1 MKVTAN
7 EYPGLV
13 LYLQGAMLISFNP
26 EQITKEGMNGT
37 ETMYQYDQVK
47 VAVSSSRD
55 QIIEAIMAS
64 RYTVGAELACIN
76 NKDAKPEDYE
86 AYMAFRIQ
94 AKEISDQVLNPDV
107 AAAPVPDSTWL
118 KADIQS
124 WLTAHAI
131 EWMSTMLKAD
141 LLALVP

>member
-13 LYLQGAMLISFNP
+13 LYLQGAMLINFNP
-26 EQITKEGMNGT
+26 EQITKEGANGT

-47 VAVSSSRD
+47 VPVSASRD

-76 NKDAKPEDYE
+76 NKDAKPDEYE
-86 AYMAFRIQ
+86 AYMSFRVQ
-94 AKEISDQVLNPDV
+94 AKEIADQILSPAVASD
-107 AAAPVPDSTWL
+107 PVPDGTWL

-124 WLTAHAI
+124 WLTAHGVA
-131 EWMSTMLKAD
+131 WTAAMLKSE
-141 LLALVP
+141 LLTLVP

>member
-13 LYLQGAMLISFNP
+13 LYLQGAMLINFNP

-47 VAVSSSRD
+47 VSVSASRD

-86 AYMAFRIQ
+86 AYQAFRVQ
-94 AKEISDQVLNPDV
+94 AKEIAGQVLNPV
-107 AAAPVPDSTWL
+107 ATSDPVPDGTWL
-118 KADIQS
+118 KADIQT
-124 WLTAHAI
+124 WLTAHGIAYTT
-131 EWMSTMLKAD
+131 TMLKAD
-141 LLALVP
+141 LLSLIP